1 MPNGMTWKAAGLAA
15 AVALAAAAGCGT
27 KPGGKRRPQGP
38 KGPKDVLRAYFKAIE
53 AKDADTLMRLS
64 VKDIR
69 GKMADAKKNNP
80 EQFKMGMDMMF
91 KMAGEDVKGLKI
103 GEPEIKGDGAAF
115 TWKRG
120 PGKTTTATLVKEAG
134 GWKVEKIKTEEKM

>member
-1 MPNGMTWKAAGLAA
+1 MLNGKTWKAAGLAA
-15 AVALAAAAGCGT
+15 AVALTAAVGCGG
-27 KPGGKRRPQGP
+27 KSARKRRP

-53 AKDADTLMRLS
+53 VKDADTLMKLT
-64 VKDIR
+64 VKDVR
-69 GKMADAKKNNP
+69 AKMADTKKNNP
-80 EQFKMGMDMMF
+80 EQFKMMMDMMF

-103 GEPEIKGDGAAF
+103 GEPGIRGDRAVF

>member
-1 MPNGMTWKAAGLAA
+1 MIWKAGVAAALALAA
-15 AVALAAAAGCGT
+15 AVGCGG
-27 KPGGKRRPQGP
+27 KSARKRRPRGAET
-38 KGPKDVLRAYFKAIE
+38 PKDVLRAYFKAIQ

-69 GKMADAKKNNP
+69 AKMAGTKKNNP
-80 EQFKMGMDMMF
+80 EQFKMMMDMMF

-103 GEPEIKGDGAAF
+103 GEPGIRGDRAVF

-120 PGKTTTATLVKEAG
+120 PGRTTTATLVKEAG
-134 GWKVEKIKTEEKM
+134 GWKVAKIKTEEKM